1 MNFEMKTLAPRDRY
15 KLLVST
21 VVPRPIALVTSLNE
35 NGVVNAAPYSFF
47 NAMGSDPP
55 IIAFAPGD
63 VAPGVPKDT
72 ARNIANTGEWVVNLV
87 DEDLAAAMNI
97 CATDFPSEISEIEAA
112 NLATVPSLQVLAPR
126 IATAPVS
133 LECKHHTTLQIGRN
147 RIVIGEVVQLHI
159 RDELIDV
166 EKLYVRT
173 EQMRLVG
180 RMHGGG
186 WYAKTSD
193 LFEIPRI
200 SYEEW
205 QAQHEE
211 QLIRCP
217 AERTSR
223 SAPGK
228 KIR

>member
-1 MNFEMKTLAPRDRY
+1 MNFEMNLLVPRDRY
-15 KLLVST
+15 KLLVSS

-47 NAMGSDPP
+47 NVMGSDPP

-72 ARNIANTGEWVVNLV
+72 AHNIANTGEWVVNLV

-97 CATDFPSEISEIEAA
+97 CATDFPSDISEIEAA
-112 NLATVPSLQVLAPR
+112 HLATVPSLQVLAPR
-126 IATAPVS
+126 IAAAPVS
-133 LECKHHTTLQIGRN
+133 LECVHHTTLQIGRN

-186 WYAKTSD
+186 WYSKTSD

-205 QAQHEE
+205 QTQND
-211 QLIRCP
+211 
-217 AERTSR
+217 
-223 SAPGK
+223 
-228 KIR
+228 